1 MVSVLLST
9 EEDKNHTQ
17 DNLLPSPLE
26 SRTQALSGQPGYE
39 TSLVTA
45 QTPPFHK
52 KWVWRLLSTLLVV
65 SSQQSRF

>member
-26 SRTQALSGQPGYE
+26 SRTQPLSGQPGYE
-39 TSLVTA
+39 TSLNCDSPDPT
-45 QTPPFHK
+45 
-52 KWVWRLLSTLLVV
+52 LSQENG
-65 SSQQSRF
+65 SGDC